1 MTLDDEV
8 MQIAA
13 DVFQA
18 SPGTLTPASSPRS
31 VEAWD
36 SAQHLNL
43 VLALE
48 QRFQV
53 EFLPEEFDQMQSLG
67 QIADLLRTK
76 PR

>member
-1 MTLDDEV
+1 MTLEDEV

-18 SPGTLTPASSPRS
+18 APGSLTPASSPKS
-31 VEAWD
+31 VDGWD

-48 QRFQV
+48 QRFGV
-53 EFLPEEFDQMQSLG
+53 EFLPEEFDQMQSLAH
-67 QIADLLRTK
+67 IAALLRTK
-76 PR
+76 PI

>member
-1 MTLDDEV
+1 VTLEDEV

-18 SPGTLTPASSPRS
+18 SPGSLTPASSPQS
-31 VEAWD
+31 VEGWD

-48 QRFQV
+48 QRFGV
-53 EFLPEEFDQMQSLG
+53 EFLPEEFDQMQSLAH
-67 QIADLLRTK
+67 IAALLRTK
-76 PR
+76 PI

>member
-1 MTLDDEV
+1 VTLEDEV

-18 SPGTLTPASSPRS
+18 APGTLTPESSPGS
-31 VEAWD
+31 VEGWD

-48 QRFQV
+48 QRFRV

-67 QIADLLRTK
+67 EIAALLRSK